1 MALEEKETLLRRPP
15 KAMIGRRL
23 SQDEAKQLL
32 AKVRV
37 SPRSPV

>member
-1 MALEEKETLLRRPP
+1 VALEEKETWPRRPP

-23 SQDEAKQLL
+23 SQDETKQLL